1 MNWSKSAKH
10 RSNCFVSNI
19 LLALG
24 LFAMVAGVSAADI
37 NSGARIYQLNCA
49 SCHGPTGISTIP
61 GTPNFARGE
70 GLMKPDVALL
80 ATVRAGQNAMP
91 GYLGILTDRQ
101 ILDAVA
107 YSRTLR

>member
-1 MNWSKSAKH
+1 MHAPSCW
-10 RSNCFVSNI
+10 
-19 LLALG
+19 LLTTLLVLG
-24 LFAMVAGVSAADI
+24 LFAPATGASAADI
-37 NSGARIYQLNCA
+37 NSGARIYQLHCA
-49 SCHGPTGISTIP
+49 SCHGPTGISIIP

-70 GLMKPDVALL
+70 GLMQPDMTLL
-80 ATVRAGQNAMP
+80 AAVRTGRNAMP